1 MKKCWYL
8 GCLMALLLCGCPD
21 DPQVIIPPPAIEY
34 VICQDDLKFGA
45 KPFSRNPEFFSYDSI
60 KYEISG
66 GRPGSYHGNG
76 VKNGKFCPAGLK
88 NETHYIYY
96 RDEFGTYKKMKI
108 QITSLISEPEKCNCD
123 VDYKLPCTDC
133 DENGKIK
140 KYEQCGVCEGKG
152 YERNGWTFYITT
164 KACSNCGGDKIV
176 SKLYTCTVCKGSKKK
191 DCDKH

>member
-1 MKKCWYL
+1 M
-8 GCLMALLLCGCPD
+8 
-21 DPQVIIPPPAIEY
+21 
-34 VICQDDLKFGA
+34 KFGA
-45 KPFSRNPEFFSYDSI
+45 KPFSQNPKFFSSDSI
-60 KYEISG
+60 EYEISG

-88 NETHYIYY
+88 NGTHYIYY
-96 RDEFGTYKKMKI
+96 RDEFGTYKKMEI
-108 QITSLISEPEKCNCD
+108 QITSLVSEPEKCNCD

-140 KYEQCGVCEGKG
+140 EYVQCGVCEGKG

-164 KACSNCGGDKIV
+164 KACSNCGGDKVV